1 MLSSMEGNL
10 HHLNERPLVPFVL
23 DAESGFVFSTSPIF
37 HLSPWEIRLG
47 LLEEG
52 PHPINKIT

>member
-23 DAESGFVFSTSPIF
+23 DAESGFIFSTSPIF
-37 HLSPWEIRLG
+37 HVFAWEIRPDP
-47 LLEEG
+47 LEEG
-52 PHPINKIT
+52 PYPVNKTT